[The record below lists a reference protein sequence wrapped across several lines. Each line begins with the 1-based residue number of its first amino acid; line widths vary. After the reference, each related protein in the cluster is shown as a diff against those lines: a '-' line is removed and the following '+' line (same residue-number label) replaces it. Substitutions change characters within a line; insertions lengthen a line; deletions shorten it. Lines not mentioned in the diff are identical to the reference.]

1 MPEDVPSDAESTAGG
16 PVTDA
21 EREPVS
27 VESSPG
33 TEGERAN
40 AAVAAAQRTQ
50 EDRRPKTPAPRPRSG
65 RQVARQWVAA
75 FGLLLFLG
83 CALGLV
89 FEAPSPMTAPVAG
102 PSPAPGPRL
111 SVPTGVVVVL
121 DPGHGGADTGAVA
134 LGMVEK
140 ELTLDIARRVAT
152 ALERQ
157 RVAIRLTRDT
167 DRYVPLAARA
177 RFANALP
184 NSVFVSIHLNH
195 ATNAPASGIET
206 FYTERKEPLLA
217 WNRPVSGRDSSPG
230 LWQWLAQFFGA
241 PSASAPAGSALRDG
255 GAGAGEGITES
266 RALAGCIQAKLVSRT
281 AATDRGVKE
290 RGLYVTRH
298 VAGPAVLVEGGFV
311 TNPAEAR
318 SLADP
323 AYRQRVAESIADG
336 IVEYLAEAAS
346 RARVPPKNVLAIVE

>member
-1 MPEDVPSDAESTAGG
+1 MPDDVPSAAESTASG

-27 VESSPG
+27 DENSRVA
-33 TEGERAN
+33 EGERADVP
-40 AAVAAAQRTQ
+40 VAAQQPQ
-50 EDRRPKTPAPRPRSG
+50 EDRRPKTPTPRPRSG
-65 RQVARQWVAA
+65 RQVVRQGIAA

-83 CALGLV
+83 CALALV
-89 FEAPSPMTAPVAG
+89 FQAPPPSSPVAG
-102 PSPAPGPRL
+102 PTPTPAPRSPAPA
-111 SVPTGVVVVL
+111 GVVVVL

-134 LGMVEK
+134 SGMVEK
-140 ELTLDIARRVAT
+140 ELTLDIARRVAAT
-152 ALERQ
+152 LERQ
-157 RVAIRLTRDT
+157 RVSIRLTRDT

-217 WNRPVSGRDSSPG
+217 LNLPVVGGGGSNGA
-230 LWQWLAQFFGA
+230 WQWLARLFGVAPA
-241 PSASAPAGSALRDG
+241 PSPALSSSRDGSGELGSAV
-255 GAGAGEGITES
+255 TES
-266 RALAGCIQAKLVSRT
+266 RALACCIQAKLVSRT

-311 TNPAEAR
+311 SNPAEAR
-318 SLADP
+318 SLGDP

-336 IVEYLAEAAS
+336 IVEYLAEAAA
-346 RARVPPKNVLAIVE
+346 RPRVPPKNVLALVE